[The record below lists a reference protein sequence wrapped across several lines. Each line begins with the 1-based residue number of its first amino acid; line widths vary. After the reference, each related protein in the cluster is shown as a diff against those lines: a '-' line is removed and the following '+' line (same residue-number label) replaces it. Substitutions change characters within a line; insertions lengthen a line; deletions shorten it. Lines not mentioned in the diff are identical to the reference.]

1 MPMLLLNEDEV
12 ERLLP
17 MSEALEAVEMAFR
30 KIGLEEAVNLTR
42 SRAVTDHAQ
51 IHIMGATIKGMGAM
65 GAKIYSTSRKNPPQF
80 YVPLFD
86 GKTGLLLSIMKGD
99 HLGRIRTGAASGIA
113 TKILSRP
120 DSTSLGILGSGKQAF
135 TQVEGIAQV
144 RKLERVTVWSPTPAH
159 REAFAETLAK
169 AFPFAISVATT
180 ARDAVVGHDIVSTIT
195 SAYDPFIE
203 AAWLEPGMHINA
215 CGSNFA
221 GKAELTPE
229 AVKKCDLIVVDNREQ
244 ARLESGD
251 LEKPIEDKLVC
262 WTDIRD
268 FGPLLVGRYPGRENP
283 NQITL
288 FKSNGLAIQ
297 DVACAMRV
305 YRHAV
310 EQNVGTTID
319 W

>member
-1 MPMLLLNEDEV
+1 M
-12 ERLLP
+12 
-17 MSEALEAVEMAFR
+17 
-30 KIGLEEAVNLTR
+30 
-42 SRAVTDHAQ
+42 
-51 IHIMGATIKGMGAM
+51 
-65 GAKIYSTSRKNPPQF
+65 
-80 YVPLFD
+80 
-86 GKTGLLLSIMKGD
+86 
-99 HLGRIRTGAASGIA
+99 
-113 TKILSRP
+113 
-120 DSTSLGILGSGKQAF
+120 
-135 TQVEGIAQV
+135 
-144 RKLERVTVWSPTPAH
+144 
-159 REAFAETLAK
+159 
-169 AFPFAISVATT
+169 
-180 ARDAVVGHDIVSTIT
+180 
-195 SAYDPFIE
+195 
-203 AAWLEPGMHINA
+203 
-215 CGSNFA
+215 
-221 GKAELTPE
+221 
-229 AVKKCDLIVVDNREQ
+229 KKCDLIVVDNREQ